1 MTGKAQSVP
10 LVLLSITLKASGL
23 KTRLSLGVCNILCY
37 DIRGFMKM
45 GSKKSLPG
53 LFVNVHLGLY

>member
-1 MTGKAQSVP
+1 MTGKAPSVP

-23 KTRLSLGVCNILCY
+23 KSRLSLGVCNILCY

-53 LFVNVHLGLY
+53 LFGNVHLGL

>member
-10 LVLLSITLKASGL
+10 LVLPSISLKASRF

-37 DIRGFMKM
+37 DIREFMKM

-53 LFVNVHLGLY
+53 LFCNVHLGL

>member
-10 LVLLSITLKASGL
+10 LVLPSISLKASRL

-37 DIRGFMKM
+37 ELMA
-45 GSKKSLPG
+45 
-53 LFVNVHLGLY
+53 